1 MPAIL
6 TDSAIRKAKPKDKR
20 YKMTDLGGLFLEI
33 APNGSKWWRFRYRF
47 AGKEKLISLGVYPE
61 ISLKMARERRDTARR
76 MVAEGNDPHDAFK
89 VKEQETPET
98 ITFSKVADEWFA
110 LKEKEWSETNT
121 QKMRIRRNAYL
132 SNIPQKPFN
141 ELTLDDFLPLLKQI
155 EATGKYET
163 CVRVAQMCSQICRY
177 GKLLR
182 LISHNP
188 LEDVNQLLVTPKR
201 KHMAAIL
208 EPAKIGLLM
217 ADIDNYNGYSMIKFA
232 IQIMPY
238 VFTRSSELRMARW
251 EEINFD
257 KAEWTIPAERMKM
270 RREHIVPLSNQAL
283 ELFRQL
289 KRYTRGELCFPGTIS
304 INKCISDV
312 GLLNALRRIGYSRE
326 EMCIHGFRAIA
337 STILNEMGFRPD
349 IIEAQLAHV
358 ETNAVRAAYNRST
371 YMEERKKMMQV
382 YADYLDSLKAQAISK
397 NH

>member
-20 YKMTDLGGLFLEI
+20 YKMPDLGGLFLEV

-89 VKEQETPET
+89 VQQEETPEV

-110 LKEKEWSETNT
+110 LKEKGWSETNI

-132 SNIPQKPFN
+132 PHIPEKPFN
-141 ELTLDDFLPLLKQI
+141 ELTLDDFLPILKRI
-155 EATGKYET
+155 ENAGKYET
-163 CVRVAQMCSQICRY
+163 CLRVAQMCSQICRY

-217 ADIDNYNGYSMIKFA
+217 ADIDNYNGYSMIKYA

-270 RREHIVPLSNQAL
+270 RREHIVPLSKQVL
-283 ELFRQL
+283 ELFGQL
-289 KRYTRGELCFPGTIS
+289 KQCASGELCFPS
-304 INKCISDV
+304 AMSRSQCISDV
-312 GLLNALRRIGYSRE
+312 GLLNALRRMGYSKE
-326 EMCIHGFRAIA
+326 EMCIHGFRSIA
-337 STILNEMGFRPD
+337 STRLNEMGFRPD
-349 IIEAQLAHV
+349 IIEIQLAHV
-358 ETNAVRAAYNRST
+358 DSNAVRAAYNRST
-371 YMEERKKMMQV
+371 YMEERRGMMQA